1 MEAIIIDI
9 IIKIIK
15 VIKNYAYLKTCI
27 IFLLFYILLLK
38 IKYFMILNVYK
49 NIEGEGYGI

>member
-15 VIKNYAYLKTCI
+15 GIKNYAYLKTCI

-38 IKYFMILNVYK
+38 IKIFYDIKGL
-49 NIEGEGYGI
+49 

>member
-27 IFLLFYILLLK
+27 IFFAFLHTFIENKIFYD
-38 IKYFMILNVYK
+38 IKCL
-49 NIEGEGYGI
+49 